1 MELVGDRP
9 HTIVGGRPAVAKTC
23 LAALLAAGCR
33 LRRRT
38 GRPFGSCDRL
48 AAVSAKRQHVAYG
61 ATAGLLGLP
70 EFRGARLEVSSD
82 IRTGPRGDPGCRG
95 VHGLTE
101 RKPEMKTNP
110 LTNLAI
116 FAVVTVGFV
125 VSATTAALHG
135 ELTRTI
141 VFVALVLM
149 FSLLSRMAYRR
160 WRRNRPPLSQR

>member
-1 MELVGDRP
+1 MLLMELR
-9 HTIVGGRPAVAKTC
+9 
-23 LAALLAAGCR
+23 LACTGSPSFEVLG
-33 LRRRT
+33 LRSRRT
-38 GRPFGSCDRL
+38 FALGR
-48 AAVSAKRQHVAYG
+48 AA
-61 ATAGLLGLP
+61 T
-70 EFRGARLEVSSD
+70 
-82 IRTGPRGDPGCRG
+82 GCRG